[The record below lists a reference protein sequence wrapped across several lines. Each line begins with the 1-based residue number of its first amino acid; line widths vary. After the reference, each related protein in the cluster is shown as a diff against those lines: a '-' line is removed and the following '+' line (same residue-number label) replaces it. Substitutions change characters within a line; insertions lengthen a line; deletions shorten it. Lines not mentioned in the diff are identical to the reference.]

1 MAASACN
8 FEAGGGT
15 CQGTIVV
22 LFRERRD
29 PYMQLSTSKRGMCW
43 QLINVGRWVQNTL

>member
-29 PYMQLSTSKRGMCW
+29 PYYPLPPEFG
-43 QLINVGRWVQNTL
+43 NVLDTVDIA